1 MKKIVLF
8 SVFVLSAILFA
19 VTADAYCVD
28 CYYGNTHGYNN
39 FAEHTYSTAYSY
51 ERPFGHSYYYQPFG
65 ITTTDYSGFG
75 SGNGVYG
82 NYNVQ
87 PKAQVRQ
94 YSTSRYIADRYGKP
108 SIAYNSNSQS
118 YNYENRYGER
128 FIGTEQH
135 YNSPYTHSVTSRNK
149 VYGSDGYLVYSDRT
163 HSGYS
168 FSN

>member
-94 YSTSRYIADRYGKP
+94 YSTLVHS
-108 SIAYNSNSQS
+108 
-118 YNYENRYGER
+118 ER
-128 FIGTEQH
+128 
-135 YNSPYTHSVTSRNK
+135 V
-149 VYGSDGYLVYSDRT
+149 GSDCVLEILVENIE
-163 HSGYS
+163 GLC
-168 FSN
+168 F